1 MNYLLSELTVESR
14 VSLSVETI
22 VLGFVDCLITDE
34 LNDAGKRK

>member
-1 MNYLLSELTVESR
+1 MNYLLSELTVESG

-22 VLGFVDCLITDE
+22 VLDFVDCLITYE